1 MSTISDED
9 IQGIVENVWLS
20 TLGLGV
26 EPTPPLVEPPSDA
39 VMARVDIDGAWDGTV
54 LVRCA
59 LPLAREVAAIMFHT
73 EPEGENGA
81 TPLQVS
87 DAIAEIVN
95 MIGGN
100 LKALLPQPCA
110 LALPVAGVDAAPS
123 DGRPVVTVAFECLG
137 RPFVVE
143 VHTRDG
149 VHAIAGA

>member
-1 MSTISDED
+1 MSNISDED
-9 IQGIVENVWLS
+9 IHGIVENVWLS
-20 TLGLGV
+20 TLGLGI
-26 EPTPPLVEPPSDA
+26 EPTPPLVATPAGA

-81 TPLQVS
+81 TPLQVC

-100 LKALLPQPCA
+100 LKALLPQPCT
-110 LALPVAGVDAAPS
+110 LAIPVAGADTAAS
-123 DGRPVVTVAFECLG
+123 DGRPVVAVAFECLG
-137 RPFVVE
+137 HSFVVD
-143 VHTRDG
+143 VRARAG